1 VLGHVL
7 SFLPVAS
14 AASLAGTCTSARAV
28 ATDRVHLRGVIA
40 RELFPPSGQVRALE
54 LLARSDDPRELYRS
68 FAFGARAAPET
79 SLEGLTFMVCV
90 DGEGG
95 ATKWFPSAARGW
107 PCGIELR
114 FPEELALALARESL
128 YDLVGGATETGI
140 SRALGTVRIMVV
152 DEEGRSGRLGVYSEF
167 ECHDGEMWTDD
178 RFQGWDAPANI
189 GQWADASVDCVPALK
204 ECQPG
209 RLRGYGVKLELQ
221 ACLLACPCTPFDV
234 PDGPGGYPE
243 IPYEEYKL
251 QSGKPFG
258 INLSFMQM
266 DWRGNASGDPGE
278 AQGGELGFRDT
289 VLLVR
294 SIARGGHVTGPR
306 TNGPYWNVELR
317 GRYDEERGSDFDM

>member
-1 VLGHVL
+1 MW
-7 SFLPVAS
+7 
-14 AASLAGTCTSARAV
+14 T
-28 ATDRVHLRGVIA
+28 
-40 RELFPPSGQVRALE
+40 
-54 LLARSDDPRELYRS
+54 
-68 FAFGARAAPET
+68 
-79 SLEGLTFMVCV
+79 
-90 DGEGG
+90 
-95 ATKWFPSAARGW
+95 
-107 PCGIELR
+107 
-114 FPEELALALARESL
+114 
-128 YDLVGGATETGI
+128 
-140 SRALGTVRIMVV
+140 
-152 DEEGRSGRLGVYSEF
+152 
-167 ECHDGEMWTDD
+167 DGEMGEWTPD
-178 RFQGWDAPANI
+178 RFQGWDAPANV

-204 ECQPG
+204 EYQPG
-209 RLRGYGVKLELQ
+209 GLRGYGVKLELQ

-266 DWRGNASGDPGE
+266 DWRGSASGDPGE

-317 GRYDEERGSDFDM
+317 GRYDEERGSDFDMGRYDEERGSDFDM